1 MPEKTQKVAMFERHA
16 LVFAELTKESDRG
29 AAIVGGAYLDD
40 HISETIRAY
49 LHINEKIYNEL
60 LNPNNITA
68 PLSSF
73 GARII
78 AAQALGIIEEK
89 DRKLITKIKSIRNR
103 FAHDFFCTFE
113 GSPISEYCDEIRKL
127 LPSEHHDQL
136 NSPRQVYIFAI
147 VYLIGLFDGLTQVIE
162 DMPLSGKFKDVM
174 RGNMKTN
181 QQRSEDKQ

>member
-1 MPEKTQKVAMFERHA
+1 
-16 LVFAELTKESDRG
+16 
-29 AAIVGGAYLDD
+29 
-40 HISETIRAY
+40 
-49 LHINEKIYNEL
+49 
-60 LNPNNITA
+60 
-68 PLSSF
+68 
-73 GARII
+73 
-78 AAQALGIIEEK
+78 
-89 DRKLITKIKSIRNR
+89 
-103 FAHDFFCTFE
+103 
-113 GSPISEYCDEIRKL
+113 L